1 MGKPLGISF
10 WWGKSEKTGK
20 VWYVEEESPFRENE
34 ASVDAK
40 KGISP
45 SRRVK
50 GVFHVARLGPHE
62 INNKNG

>member
-20 VWYVEEESPFRENE
+20 VWYVEEESPFGENE

-40 KGISP
+40 MGTSL
-45 SRRVK
+45 SRR
-50 GVFHVARLGPHE
+50 
-62 INNKNG
+62 I